1 MSDEQIRLA
10 CIKMALLRGNNPK
23 GTPEERAG
31 IMVAWVAGDETR
43 LSCLSLAVEKF
54 GSQAR
59 VGMPALL
66 EEATKIPT
74 FVDPPKPMSS
84 VAARQRGRHRK

>member
-1 MSDEQIRLA
+1 MSEEQIRLA

-31 IMVAWVAGDETR
+31 IMVAWVAGSEAR
-43 LSCLSLAVEKF
+43 LSCLTLAVEKF
-54 GSQAR
+54 GGQAR

-66 EEATKIPT
+66 GEAMKILN
-74 FVDPPKPMSS
+74 FVAPPKPMSS
-84 VAARQRGRHRK
+84 VSARQRGRNRK